1 VRLGL
6 VSDLHLT
13 LDPARRASWHN
24 EYDFAGLPG
33 RIDAARASFERV
45 GVDAVIACGDLTHAG
60 DEASTRAVLERLS
73 GGSGPPVLLVAGNH
87 DMRERDDQLE
97 RCLTGSCE
105 LLAGRSLESDGVRV
119 TGVPVERDPDSGTL
133 RWTGG
138 ADPVSNGSLTVV
150 ASHFPVL
157 SRARR
162 FAEAGLRYPR
172 GLANRAELSDRLSGT
187 APVVVLCGHLHGRE
201 SHASGNVLQLCTG
214 ALVEAPYEAAI
225 VDVTDSAGAV
235 RVRRHAESLGPP
247 PAGPDPVLAPA
258 EESWIFDDETWRA
271 RPPATPRQPPRAP
284 PPDPPRRGTPPGR
297 R

>member
-24 EYDFAGLPG
+24 EYDFAGVPS
-33 RIDAARASFERV
+33 RIDAARASFDRAE
-45 GVDAVIACGDLTHAG
+45 VDAVIACGDLTHAG

-73 GGSGPPVLLVAGNH
+73 AGSRRPVLVVAGNH
-87 DMRERDDQLE
+87 DMLERADQLE
-97 RCLTGSCE
+97 RCLPDGGSCE
-105 LLAGRSLESDGVRV
+105 LLAGHPLEADGVRV
-119 TGVPVERDPDSGTL
+119 TGVPVERDPDAGTA

-138 ADPVSNGSLTVV
+138 ADPVNGGSLTVV
-150 ASHFPVL
+150 ASHFPVI

-172 GLANRAELSDRLSGT
+172 GLANRAQLRERLSGR

-201 SHASGNVLQLCTG
+201 SHASGNVLQLCAG

-225 VDVTDSAGAV
+225 VEVTGSDEGAHAS
-235 RVRRHAESLGPP
+235 RHAESLGPP

-258 EESWIFDDETWRA
+258 EESWTFDGGAWGA
-271 RPPATPRQPPRAP
+271 
-284 PPDPPRRGTPPGR
+284 G
-297 R
+297 

>member
-24 EYDFAGLPG
+24 EYDFAGVPR
-33 RIDAARASFERV
+33 RIDAALAWFDRAE
-45 GVDAVIACGDLTHAG
+45 VDAVIACGDLTHAG

-73 GGSGPPVLLVAGNH
+73 AGSRRPVLVVAGNH
-87 DMRERDDQLE
+87 DMLERADQLE
-97 RCLTGSCE
+97 RCLPDGGSCE
-105 LLAGRSLESDGVRV
+105 LLAGHPLEADGVRV
-119 TGVPVERDPDSGTL
+119 TGVPVERDPDAGTA

-138 ADPVSNGSLTVV
+138 ADPVNGGSLTVV
-150 ASHFPVL
+150 ASHFPVI

-172 GLANRAELSDRLSGT
+172 GLANRAQLRERLSGR

-201 SHASGNVLQLCTG
+201 SHASGNVLQLCAG

-225 VDVTDSAGAV
+225 VEVTGSDEGAHAS
-235 RVRRHAESLGPP
+235 RHAESLGPP

-258 EESWIFDDETWRA
+258 EESWTFDGGAWGA
-271 RPPATPRQPPRAP
+271 
-284 PPDPPRRGTPPGR
+284 G
-297 R
+297 

>member
-24 EYDFAGLPG
+24 EYDFAGVPR
-33 RIDAARASFERV
+33 RIDAALAWFDRAE
-45 GVDAVIACGDLTHAG
+45 VDAVIACGDLTHAG
-60 DEASTRAVLERLS
+60 DEASTRAALERLS
-73 GGSGPPVLLVAGNH
+73 AGSSRPLLVVAGNH
-87 DMRERDDQLE
+87 DMLERADQLE
-97 RCLTGSCE
+97 RCLPDPGSRD
-105 LLAGRSLESDGVRV
+105 LPAGHPLEADGVRV
-119 TGVPVERDPDSGTL
+119 TGVPVERVPEAGTS

-138 ADPVSNGSLTVV
+138 PDPVSDGSLTVV

-172 GLANRAELSDRLSGT
+172 GLANRAQLRERLSGQ

-201 SHASGNVLQLCTG
+201 SHASGNVLQLCAG

-225 VDVTDSAGAV
+225 VEVTGSDEGAHAS
-235 RVRRHAESLGPP
+235 RHAESLGPP

-258 EESWIFDDETWRA
+258 EESWTFDGGAWGA
-271 RPPATPRQPPRAP
+271 
-284 PPDPPRRGTPPGR
+284 G
-297 R
+297 

>member
-6 VSDLHLT
+6 VSALHLT

-24 EYDFAGLPG
+24 EYDFAGLPQ

-60 DEASTRAVLERLS
+60 DEPSTRAVLGRLS
-73 GGSGPPVLLVAGNH
+73 AGSSRPVLVVAGNH
-87 DMRERDDQLE
+87 DMLERADQLE
-97 RCLTGSCE
+97 RCLPDGGGSE
-105 LLAGRSLESDGVRV
+105 LLARRSLEVDGRRV
-119 TGVPVERDPDSGTL
+119 TGVPVERDPEAGTS

-138 ADPVSNGSLTVV
+138 AEPVTNGSLTVV
-150 ASHFPVL
+150 ASHFPVM
-157 SRARR
+157 SRSRR

-172 GLANRAELSDRLSGT
+172 GLANRAELFERLSGR
-187 APVVVLCGHLHGRE
+187 APVVVLCGHLHARE

-225 VDVTDSAGAV
+225 IEVTGSDEGA
-235 RVRRHAESLGPP
+235 RVHRHAESLGPP

-258 EESWIFDDETWRA
+258 EESWIFDDGAWR
-271 RPPATPRQPPRAP
+271 T
-284 PPDPPRRGTPPGR
+284 G
-297 R
+297 